1 LVAGICAL
9 IGVRSLCRWRPCARF
24 GPCRGQRRCRSCT
37 PRGEGHAISSISVRR
52 MTGAG
57 LEALKAAAVQGQGVL
72 LRAQLSTLGDPS
84 GLVVGVLAR
93 CSSTTASAL
102 T

>member
-1 LVAGICAL
+1 MVAGICAL

-72 LRAQLSTLGDPS
+72 LRAQLSTVGDPS

>member
-1 LVAGICAL
+1 MVAGICAL

>member
-1 LVAGICAL
+1 
-9 IGVRSLCRWRPCARF
+9 
-24 GPCRGQRRCRSCT
+24 
-37 PRGEGHAISSISVRR
+37 

-57 LEALKAAAVQGQGVL
+57 LEALKAAAVQGIVQGEGVL